1 MAVHDRLDRAHKK
14 QIIVLTMDLMVE
26 KIDKCY
32 VGAISTHICS
42 ISGDEQN

>member
-1 MAVHDRLDRAHKK
+1 MAVHDRLDRAHRK

-32 VGAISTHICS
+32 VEYMSRTK
-42 ISGDEQN
+42 